1 MAFPDVGKRKQGR
14 MRSECFQLPDG
25 GVRWPYTS
33 ENPKECPE
41 NLLEP
46 INELARLPGTDH
58 YTKNLVMSNPK

>member
-1 MAFPDVGKRKQGR
+1 

-33 ENPKECPE
+33 ENPKECTE

-46 INELARLPGTDH
+46 INELARLLDTDH
-58 YTKNLVMSNPK
+58 YTKNLYVISNQKWIQKNSIYHSM